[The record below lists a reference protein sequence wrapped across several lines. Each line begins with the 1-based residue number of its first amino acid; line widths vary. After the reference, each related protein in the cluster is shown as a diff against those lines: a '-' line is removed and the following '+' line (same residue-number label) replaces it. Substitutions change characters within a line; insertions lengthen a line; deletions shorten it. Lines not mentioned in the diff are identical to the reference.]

1 MVKAWPL
8 EIRPTPIPFDKMEQ
22 SVQWHQFRTSDPAL
36 VWLRGMLAEA
46 ARHIDDAEWGL
57 TPEDSISSK

>member
-1 MVKAWPL
+1 
-8 EIRPTPIPFDKMEQ
+8 
-22 SVQWHQFRTSDPAL
+22 VQWHKFRTSDPAL

-57 TPEDSISSK
+57 APEDSISSK